1 MKKIPETPGV
11 RWVAMALA
19 AAGLLFLS
27 ACSDSDTADD
37 AGDAFEETVEDAV
50 DAVEE
55 SGDEARGWIED
66 QREDEDEV
74 QREEEENEE
83 QYEQDSY
90 DEHRDGNP
98 IRFD

>member
-1 MKKIPETPGV
+1 MG
-11 RWVAMALA
+11 LA
-19 AAGLLFLS
+19 AAGLLFLA
-27 ACSDSDTADD
+27 ACSDPDTADD
-37 AGDAFEETVEDAV
+37 AGNGFDETVEDAV

-66 QREDEDEV
+66 ERDDDDDV

-83 QYEQDSY
+83 QYEDDYY